1 MENIFTGR
9 RRNLTILVGVLTI
22 QFFGLAA
29 QIRRP
34 TEQGASTPLLRT
46 WVVNAVTPFEELL
59 VHATG
64 GVRKAFGSYFY
75 LRNVRK
81 ENEGLRQ
88 QIQNM
93 RLEQVRLQQ
102 DAEQARRLQAL
113 LAFKEQF
120 ISETVAAQVIGTS
133 GSDISR
139 LILIDKGLSDG
150 IKDNMAVIT
159 PDGVV
164 GKVSKAFHSSSQ
176 VLLISDPTWGAGAIL
191 TQSRL
196 QGIVKGTQG
205 GAVQLQYIMADN
217 QLKPGE
223 PIVTSGGDRIFPKGL
238 PIGSIKEING
248 SNREGFLNVRVQ
260 PAADLNR
267 LEEVLVITKIVE
279 RQVEGQDLS
288 GPIRASDILAQR
300 LPSVPEKP
308 PEAAAKDASGTA
320 AGTPPAAAH
329 NSASTSST
337 SAASTAVTAGKPG
350 ATAAAS
356 TPKPGTTSTTAK
368 PTSSGQGTAK
378 PSGTAGPTTSP
389 ETKKPVPAPNKA
401 APAAPPQGH

>member
-9 RRNLTILVGVLTI
+9 RRNMTILVGVLTI

-34 TEQGASTPLLRT
+34 TEQGTSTPILRT
-46 WVVNAVTPFEELL
+46 WVINAVTPFEDLL
-59 VHATG
+59 VHITG
-64 GVRKAFGSYFY
+64 GVRNAFGNYFY

-81 ENEGLRQ
+81 ENDNLKQ
-88 QIQNM
+88 QIQNI

-102 DAEQARRLQAL
+102 DAAQARRLQSL
-113 LAFKEQF
+113 LGFKEQF

-133 GSDISR
+133 GSEISR

-164 GKVSKAFHSSSQ
+164 GKVSKAYHSSSQ
-176 VLLISDPTWGAGAIL
+176 VLLINDPTWGAGAIL

-238 PIGSIKEING
+238 PIGSVKEING

-279 RQVEGQDLS
+279 KQVEGEDLS

-300 LPSVPEKP
+300 LPSVPQKP
-308 PEAAAKDASGTA
+308 AEEASKEPAKPSSSPAPSGS
-320 AGTPPAAAH
+320 G
-329 NSASTSST
+329 
-337 SAASTAVTAGKPG
+337 ASTATKPATAEPATGKPVG
-350 ATAAAS
+350 NAPPVPTPESVKPVSAPAKKPTAA
-356 TPKPGTTSTTAK
+356 
-368 PTSSGQGTAK
+368 
-378 PSGTAGPTTSP
+378 
-389 ETKKPVPAPNKA
+389 
-401 APAAPPQGH
+401 PQGH

>member
-9 RRNLTILVGVLTI
+9 RRNMTILVGVLTI

-34 TEQGASTPLLRT
+34 AEPGNSTPLLRT
-46 WVVNAVTPFEELL
+46 WVVNAVTPFEETL
-59 VHATG
+59 VHITG
-64 GVRKAFGSYFY
+64 SVRKAFGSYAF

-81 ENEGLRQ
+81 ENDSLKQ
-88 QIQNM
+88 QIQDM

-102 DAEQARRLQAL
+102 DAAQARRLQAL

-120 ISETVAAQVIGTS
+120 ISETLAAQVIGTS
-133 GSDISR
+133 GSEISR

-150 IKDNMAVIT
+150 IRDNMAVIT

-176 VLLISDPTWGAGAIL
+176 VLLINDPTWGAGAIL
-191 TQSRL
+191 TESRL

-223 PIVTSGGDRIFPKGL
+223 QIVTSGGDRIFPKGL
-238 PIGSIKEING
+238 PIGSVKEING
-248 SNREGFLNVRVQ
+248 ANREGFLNIRVQ
-260 PAADLNR
+260 PSADLNR

-279 RQVEGQDLS
+279 RQGEGGDLS
-288 GPIRASDILAQR
+288 GPVRASDILAQR

-308 PEAAAKDASGTA
+308 PEKSEKESGGTA
-320 AGTPPAAAH
+320 AEKTPAAVA
-329 NSASTSST
+329 SST
-337 SAASTAVTAGKPG
+337 SQSAPI
-350 ATAAAS
+350 AT
-356 TPKPGTTSTTAK
+356 TP
-368 PTSSGQGTAK
+368 K
-378 PSGTAGPTTSP
+378 PSGTGRIEKPSGPAAGDPRKTI
-389 ETKKPVPAPNKA
+389 PAPNK
-401 APAAPPQGH
+401 PAIEPPQGH